1 MSVNGFSFSKLEEES
16 NDDEV
21 DMGMGS
27 MDRELQPHLSALNS
41 NNFVPY
47 LTPPKPPGGN
57 GSQSKDGA
65 AEEEISDYPSI
76 DISTFT
82 SNAESLA
89 ALTEGRNVNK
99 NNNNNAH
106 SGDLVPNN
114 DVSEQAITK
123 KQSNIQVQYAEGKIN
138 VMQDAVVV
146 RPDGSQYIDT
156 QGIPHRWL
164 EHEQPLRQ
172 RRIRLLKIFSILA
185 CILFFPTGIF
195 AIYFAFRA
203 DKEFQE
209 GIAIGN
215 IDRAQK
221 FAKRS
226 EKFIIICFVM
236 AVVVA
241 ALIVTI
247 IQRPYGTSMPS
258 GTLVG

>member
-1 MSVNGFSFSKLEEES
+1 MSINGFSFSKLEEES

-41 NNFVPY
+41 NNYLPY
-47 LTPPKPPGGN
+47 VTPLRPSGEN
-57 GSQSKDGA
+57 TSESKDST
-65 AEEEISDYPSI
+65 EEICDYPSI

-89 ALTEGRNVNK
+89 ALTEGRTV
-99 NNNNNAH
+99 
-106 SGDLVPNN
+106 N
-114 DVSEQAITK
+114 DVHSNDLIPTNELSGQVITQ
-123 KQSNIQVQYAEGKIN
+123 KQSNVQVQYAEGKIN

-172 RRIRLLKIFSILA
+172 RRLRLLKIFSILA

-195 AIYFAFRA
+195 AIYYAFRA
-203 DKEFQE
+203 EKEFQE

-226 EKFIIICFVM
+226 EKFIIVCLVM
-236 AVVVA
+236 AVVIA

-247 IQRPYGTSMPS
+247 IERPYGTSMPR